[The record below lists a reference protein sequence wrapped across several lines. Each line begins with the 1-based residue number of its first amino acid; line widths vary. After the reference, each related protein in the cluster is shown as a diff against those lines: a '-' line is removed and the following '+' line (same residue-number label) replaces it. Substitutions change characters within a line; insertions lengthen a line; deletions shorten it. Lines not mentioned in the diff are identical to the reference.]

1 MYVKIAL
8 VLYFMT
14 LIAALSLAILFK
26 LSKSGPFRNQFMF
39 FFMSFAWGLASRF
52 LAVSEIMP
60 IDLLFIISPLCL
72 SSIWLVWS
80 ITSYKPEK

>member
-1 MYVKIAL
+1 MYLKIAL

-14 LIAALSLAILFK
+14 LISALSLAILFK

-39 FFMSFAWGLASRF
+39 FFMAFAWGLASRF

-60 IDLLFIISPLCL
+60 IDLMFVISPLCL
-72 SSIWLVWS
+72 TSIWLVWS
-80 ITSYKPEK
+80 ITNYKPDK